1 MTTNKPPPPRSAS
14 TKSRRHTATPNT
26 KRNVAAPAPA
36 RSCSWPCPCPQPP
49 INSPHRFSNSARC
62 MLWLC
67 LHFPGLPLEIFSRA
81 EPHAMPWVV
90 SHGNGTRRQ
99 VLLCNALA
107 AARGI
112 RAGMSLSAAYGLTP
126 SLHVRARDAAA
137 ERQALNAIAAWAG
150 QYTSLVSLA
159 PPQSLLLEIK
169 GSLTLFKGLDALLRR
184 LLGQLAQ
191 LGYRSDVGIAPTPL
205 AAELLALAGMTQPVI
220 YLSELQTALRDVP
233 LGLLALDDK
242 QTRALHGLGLRR
254 LGDLLRLPRADLARR
269 LGQSLI
275 DYLDRLLDRRS
286 DPREP
291 YIPPPYFKRRLHL
304 PAETAAA
311 EALLFPA
318 QRLCWNWPAFCAH
331 ATRARSACTGYLRIT
346 DVRRRASPSASPHPV
361 ATRLI
366 CLPYCESTSRASR
379 STTRSRPSSC
389 R

>member
-1 MTTNKPPPPRSAS
+1 MTSIKPPPPRCACTWCHRRTAS
-14 TKSRRHTATPNT
+14 PYTLL
-26 KRNVAAPAPA
+26 NVAAPAPA
-36 RSCSWPCPCPQPP
+36 RSCSRPCPCPQPP
-49 INSPHRFSNSARC
+49 ITPPHRFRNSARC
-62 MLWLC
+62 MLRLC
-67 LHFPGLPLEIFSRA
+67 LHFPGLPLEILSRA

-126 SLHVRARDAAA
+126 SLHVRARDTAA

-220 YLSELQTALRDVP
+220 YLSEQQTAKRDVP
-233 LGLLALDDK
+233 LGLLALDVK
-242 QTRALHGLGLRR
+242 QTRALHGLEQHRHS
-254 LGDLLRLPRADLARR
+254 DKQHQPHTEHTRR
-269 LGQSLI
+269 LGQS
-275 DYLDRLLDRRS
+275 
-286 DPREP
+286 
-291 YIPPPYFKRRLHL
+291 
-304 PAETAAA
+304 
-311 EALLFPA
+311 
-318 QRLCWNWPAFCAH
+318 
-331 ATRARSACTGYLRIT
+331 
-346 DVRRRASPSASPHPV
+346 
-361 ATRLI
+361 
-366 CLPYCESTSRASR
+366 
-379 STTRSRPSSC
+379 
-389 R
+389 